1 MDEELYQAFITESEE
16 SITQLNNS
24 LLELE
29 SNPDDTEAIDDIFRQ
44 AHTLKG
50 NFGAMGFD
58 NAATVAHAVEDL
70 LDEIRH
76 GRLEVTPERMDLVFD
91 GMDEILDILHDIEE
105 HGESKS
111 DPMDLV
117 EEIRAAAE
125 ADGEEAGNADSA
137 ATDDASG
144 GADALA
150 VAAETLDTD
159 ADEFAETELLY
170 HAAIDLDAGEMK
182 GVDAGLFLGGVP
194 DEVNVVGSVPDID
207 SIEEGRFENGFAL
220 FVADV
225 PESELGPTL
234 ADLWKVERVELTDV
248 SAILTDEFDAD
259 ADGTAADVDESAG
272 ADAEPRNEADEAGA
286 DAPDGT
292 DETEAETADAEA
304 EATDVADA
312 EAEATGASDADGD
325 GIDPAEAAEAV
336 AAVEAAYAGSST
348 DDAESA
354 ADHAESETDAGVESD
369 AESVDASDAEPDAQT
384 PAEAGTAAE
393 ATPAVDAVDAPGGT
407 DESDQTDDT
416 DDTDDTGDSSRETPD
431 DETATPGGQETS
443 EAERTETREK
453 KDKDRSISAVK
464 SVRVDVD
471 QLDQLHELVEQL
483 VTSRIKLRQAMEGET
498 DQTGGL
504 DTLDELD
511 KISTNLQNTVMDMRL
526 IPLKKVFDKFP
537 RMVRDI
543 AREQDKRVRFN
554 VEGADIEL
562 DRTILDE
569 ISDPLMHVLRNAVDH
584 GIESPDER
592 EANGKSRTGTI
603 ELAARREHDTV
614 VITVTDDGSG
624 IDADAVR
631 SKAVSKGL
639 ATREEL
645 NELPDEEVYDYIF
658 HPGFS
663 TNDEIT
669 DVSGRG
675 VGMDVVKTTVEALDG
690 SATVTSTPGE
700 GSVFTIRL
708 PVSVAIIKV
717 LFVRVGEREF
727 GVPIKYIDEISRRQ
741 KVETV
746 NGAEVVV
753 HEDAIYPLVRLR
765 DALDVDIDERETGMI
780 VRIRPEDRQ
789 VALHCDHVT
798 RQEEVVVTPLQGPLS
813 GTQGLSGT
821 AVIGDGNVIPILDVS
836 TLELPDGGKEAMRE
850 WTPPSDANG
859 ESSDSDA
866 AGVEEAAD

>member
-29 SNPDDTEAIDDIFRQ
+29 ANPDDTEAIDDIFRQ

-76 GRLEVTPERMDLVFD
+76 ERLAVTPDRMDLVFD
-91 GMDEILDILHDIEE
+91 GMDEILEILHDIEE

-111 DPMDLV
+111 DPSDLV

-125 ADGEEAGNADSA
+125 GGDEGGNEESATTEETASPSEDEDG
-137 ATDDASG
+137 DDV
-144 GADALA
+144 LA
-150 VAAETLDTD
+150 VAAETLDLASD
-159 ADEFAETELLY
+159 ELADTELLY
-170 HAAIDLDAGEMK
+170 HAAIELDAGDMK

-194 DEVNVVGSVPDID
+194 DDIDVVGSVPNID
-207 SIEEGRFENGFAL
+207 SIEEGEFEDGFAL
-220 FVADV
+220 LIAGT

-248 SAILTDEFDAD
+248 SAVLTDDFDPETASDSGTEVAAAAENVETADAGADATDAVESDESDPDDATADADGTTADANSADAD
-259 ADGTAADVDESAG
+259 ADGVD
-272 ADAEPRNEADEAGA
+272 P
-286 DAPDGT
+286 
-292 DETEAETADAEA
+292 TEAEA
-304 EATDVADA
+304 
-312 EAEATGASDADGD
+312 
-325 GIDPAEAAEAV
+325 AV
-336 AAVEAAYAGSST
+336 AAVEAAYSDGADADGSADAAET
-348 DDAESA
+348 PDDAATDAEAASESAAAATAAAANAADADENPETDADEESA
-354 ADHAESETDAGVESD
+354 ADDGDDEASDSGTEQEGSDETDD
-369 AESVDASDAEPDAQT
+369 DASKRAD
-384 PAEAGTAAE
+384 EAKE
-393 ATPAVDAVDAPGGT
+393 
-407 DESDQTDDT
+407 E
-416 DDTDDTGDSSRETPD
+416 
-431 DETATPGGQETS
+431 
-443 EAERTETREK
+443 
-453 KDKDRSISAVK
+453 KDRSISAVK

-471 QLDQLHELVEQL
+471 QLDELHELVEQL
-483 VTSRIKLRQAMEGET
+483 VTSRIKLRQAMEGQADMT
-498 DQTGGL
+498 SGL

-543 AREQDKRVRFN
+543 AREQDKRVRFK
-554 VEGADIEL
+554 VEGEDIEL

-584 GIESPDER
+584 GIEAPDVR
-592 EANGKSRTGTI
+592 EANGKSRTGTV
-603 ELAARREHDTV
+603 ELSARREHDTV
-614 VITVTDDGSG
+614 VITVSDDGAG
-624 IDADAVR
+624 IDADSLRDKV
-631 SKAVSKGL
+631 VSEGL
-639 ATREEL
+639 ATRDEL
-645 NELPDEEVYDYIF
+645 NELPDEEVYDYVY
-658 HPGFS
+658 HPGLS

-690 SATVTSTPGE
+690 SVGVTSTPGE

-741 KVETV
+741 EVRTV

-753 HEDAIYPLVRLR
+753 HEDDIFPLIRLR
-765 DALDVDIDERETGMI
+765 DALDVDIDERDTGMI
-780 VRIRPEDRQ
+780 VRIRPADRQ

-813 GTQGLSGT
+813 GTSGLSGT

-836 TLELPDGGKEAMRE
+836 TLELPDGGRQAMRE
-850 WTPPSDANG
+850 WTPPSNDESG
-859 ESSDSDA
+859 E
-866 AGVEEAAD
+866 VEEAAD

>member
-29 SNPDDTEAIDDIFRQ
+29 ANPDDTEAIDDIFRQ

-76 GRLEVTPERMDLVFD
+76 ERLAVTPDRMDLVFD
-91 GMDEILDILHDIEE
+91 GMDEILEILHDIEE

-111 DPMDLV
+111 DPSDLV

-125 ADGEEAGNADSA
+125 GGDEGGNEESATTEETASPSEDEDG
-137 ATDDASG
+137 DDV
-144 GADALA
+144 LA
-150 VAAETLDTD
+150 VAAETLDLASD
-159 ADEFAETELLY
+159 ELADTELLY
-170 HAAIDLDAGEMK
+170 HAAIELDAGDMK

-194 DEVNVVGSVPDID
+194 DDIDVVGSVPNID
-207 SIEEGRFENGFAL
+207 SIEEGEFEDGFAL
-220 FVADV
+220 LIAGT

-248 SAILTDEFDAD
+248 SAVLTDDFDPETATDSGTEGAAAAENVETADAGADATDAVESAESDPDDATADADDAETADANSADAD
-259 ADGTAADVDESAG
+259 ADGVD
-272 ADAEPRNEADEAGA
+272 P
-286 DAPDGT
+286 
-292 DETEAETADAEA
+292 TEAEA
-304 EATDVADA
+304 
-312 EAEATGASDADGD
+312 
-325 GIDPAEAAEAV
+325 AV
-336 AAVEAAYAGSST
+336 AAVEAAYSDGADADGSA
-348 DDAESA
+348 DAA
-354 ADHAESETDAGVESD
+354 
-369 AESVDASDAEPDAQT
+369 
-384 PAEAGTAAE
+384 
-393 ATPAVDAVDAPGGT
+393 
-407 DESDQTDDT
+407 
-416 DDTDDTGDSSRETPD
+416 ETPD
-431 DETATPGGQETS
+431 DAATDAEAASESAAAATAAAANAADADENPETDADEESADDDGDDEASDSGTEQEGSDETDDDAS
-443 EAERTETREK
+443 KRADEAKEE
-453 KDKDRSISAVK
+453 KDRSISAVK

-471 QLDQLHELVEQL
+471 QLDELHELVEQL
-483 VTSRIKLRQAMEGET
+483 VTSRIKLRQAMEGQADMT
-498 DQTGGL
+498 SGL

-543 AREQDKRVRFN
+543 AREQDKRVRFK
-554 VEGADIEL
+554 VEGEDIEL

-584 GIESPDER
+584 GIEAPDVR
-592 EANGKSRTGTI
+592 EANGKSRTGTV
-603 ELAARREHDTV
+603 ELSARREHDTV
-614 VITVTDDGSG
+614 VITVSDDGAG
-624 IDADAVR
+624 IDADSLRDKV
-631 SKAVSKGL
+631 VSEGL
-639 ATREEL
+639 ATRDEL
-645 NELPDEEVYDYIF
+645 NELPDEEVYDYVY
-658 HPGFS
+658 HPGLS

-690 SATVTSTPGE
+690 SVGVTSTPGE

-741 KVETV
+741 EVRTV

-753 HEDAIYPLVRLR
+753 HEDDIFPLIRLR
-765 DALDVDIDERETGMI
+765 DALDVDIDERDTGMI
-780 VRIRPEDRQ
+780 VRIRPADRQ

-813 GTQGLSGT
+813 GTSGLSGT

-836 TLELPDGGKEAMRE
+836 TLELPDGGRQAMRE
-850 WTPPSDANG
+850 WTPPSNDESG
-859 ESSDSDA
+859 E
-866 AGVEEAAD
+866 VEEAAD